1 MKKVIFKKLANKQY
15 NYWLKTNK
23 KIVSKIDTLIFDI
36 QEHPFTGLGKPEPLK
51 GKLSG
56 YWSRRITE
64 EHRLV
69 YTVEDDI
76 IIVQCMYHY

>member
-51 GKLSG
+51 GELSG

>member
-51 GKLSG
+51 GELLG

-69 YTVEDDI
+69 YTVENDI

>member
-36 QEHPFTGLGKPEPLK
+36 
-51 GKLSG
+51 
-56 YWSRRITE
+56 
-64 EHRLV
+64 
-69 YTVEDDI
+69 
-76 IIVQCMYHY
+76 

>member
-36 QEHPFTGLGKPEPLK
+36 QEHPFTGLGKQEPLI
-51 GKLSG
+51 GELLG

-69 YTVEDDI
+69 YTVENDI